1 MLRHS
6 GYQLYTTVLNAL
18 NQLFH
23 KLVYHIDIS

>member
-6 GYQLYTTVLNAL
+6 GYQLYTTVLNAV

-23 KLVYHIDIS
+23 ELVYHIEY